1 MAASKY
7 SAATQQVGYAE
18 AKKKNYFYYSKIG
31 LGFSSR
37 RQ

>member
-18 AKKKNYFYYSKIG
+18 AKKNITSTTQK
-31 LGFSSR
+31 LA
-37 RQ
+37 